1 MVLICIMDQKGV
13 VAIIGLGAIGSIL
26 AYYGYTKIT
35 GDEIPLKREEVT
47 YIEPKNIIVKSETI
61 LATLKAS
68 TEANIKAKAEIKT
81 EAKTEVK
88 KEYNKKEYN
97 KKKEWDKFWKDA
109 YSEQSEKPKNE
120 FSEE

>member
-1 MVLICIMDQKGV
+1 MVLICIMDQKGTA
-13 VAIIGLGAIGSIL
+13 AIIGLGAIGSIL

-47 YIEPKNIIVKSETI
+47 DIEPKNIIVKSETI

-68 TEANIKAKAEIKT
+68 TEANIKAKAEIAT
-81 EAKTEVK
+81 EAKTEV
-88 KEYNKKEYN
+88 KKEYN

-120 FSEE
+120 FPEE